1 MSQVSAQLEGS
12 TAILS
17 LEGRTDLNLMGLE
30 LFQSLIDGL
39 DEVAA
44 HANVTTVVL
53 RGAGE
58 RAFSAGVDLR
68 EMRDL
73 TPQTAEEFIR
83 TLHRAIRKVLTL
95 PMPVIAAITGP
106 CLGGALEL
114 VLACDI
120 RIASEDAIFGLPEV
134 LVGLPSVIEA
144 SLLPKTI
151 GLGRARRLIMTGDS
165 VTSQEALDMGLVD
178 RVVSKEA
185 VDQAALEA
193 TEKFRNISPKV
204 MASQKDIMVKWLEMG
219 DEQAA
224 EYSIKAF
231 ALGFTTGHPQEAI
244 TAFLEKRESRF
255 KS

>member
-44 HANVTTVVL
+44 DVNVTTVVL

-106 CLGGALEL
+106 CLGGA
-114 VLACDI
+114 
-120 RIASEDAIFGLPEV
+120 R
-134 LVGLPSVIEA
+134 
-144 SLLPKTI
+144 
-151 GLGRARRLIMTGDS
+151 
-165 VTSQEALDMGLVD
+165 
-178 RVVSKEA
+178 
-185 VDQAALEA
+185 
-193 TEKFRNISPKV
+193 
-204 MASQKDIMVKWLEMG
+204 
-219 DEQAA
+219 
-224 EYSIKAF
+224 
-231 ALGFTTGHPQEAI
+231 
-244 TAFLEKRESRF
+244 
-255 KS
+255 